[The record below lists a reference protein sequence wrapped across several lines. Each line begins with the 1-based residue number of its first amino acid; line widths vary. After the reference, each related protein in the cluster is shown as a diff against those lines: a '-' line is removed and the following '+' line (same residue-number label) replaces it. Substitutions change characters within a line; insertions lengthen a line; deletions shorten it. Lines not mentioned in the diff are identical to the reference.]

1 MTARKRLSEELHDIM
16 KTFGPKELSDQEL
29 ADMVA
34 LLRPIRDRL
43 TPANVIHLKP
53 RAVRNRKQPARV

>member
-1 MTARKRLSEELHDIM
+1 MTPRDQLLWEVRDIM
-16 KTFGPKELSDQEL
+16 TDVTPSDLTDHEL
-29 ADMVA
+29 ANMVA
-34 LLRPIRDRL
+34 LLQPIRDRL